1 MIDIFTFFFY
11 KEPFFLGQVSV
22 LIGIVVVVCH
32 DQHPINH
39 NWEEILLP
47 NKEERA
53 TWARFKNTDKINRK
67 DKEGNQTQ
75 MERIA
80 NKISPVATS
89 VSRAVATIT
98 TGRTTLKSRNH

>member
-1 MIDIFTFFFY
+1 MCVPMYSAAGQRGHPKARVFNNKFFGYGSKKQKKID
-11 KEPFFLGQVSV
+11 
-22 LIGIVVVVCH
+22 
-32 DQHPINH
+32 
-39 NWEEILLP
+39 
-47 NKEERA
+47 
-53 TWARFKNTDKINRK
+53 RK